1 MVSSDEIEMILC
13 RKFKKNTNFWE
24 KKTKKILFGN
34 LLSYSKAFV
43 MEFLETVLH

>member
-1 MVSSDEIEMILC
+1 MVSSDEFEMILC
-13 RKFKKNTNFWE
+13 RKFKKKIQIFE
-24 KKTKKILFGN
+24 KKTKKLLFVN